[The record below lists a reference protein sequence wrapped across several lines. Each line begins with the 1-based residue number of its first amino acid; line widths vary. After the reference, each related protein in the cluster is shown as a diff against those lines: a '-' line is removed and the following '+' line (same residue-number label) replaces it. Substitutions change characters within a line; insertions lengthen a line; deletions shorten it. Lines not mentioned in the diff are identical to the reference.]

1 MTTDVVIIFISFI
14 FYFISVR
21 AIGLILTSCFFF
33 LFDSHRLCAG
43 QSNMQLAM
51 AGAFDADADI
61 ADSGNY
67 PLMRFATI
75 KMQAYTTPVSF
86 HTLISERRTVGN

>member
-1 MTTDVVIIFISFI
+1 MGAQN
-14 FYFISVR
+14 SVSAHAKQMSQR
-21 AIGLILTSCFFF
+21 W
-33 LFDSHRLCAG
+33 
-43 QSNMQLAM
+43 SNMQLAM

-86 HTLISERRTVGN
+86 HTLISDRRTVGN

>member
-1 MTTDVVIIFISFI
+1 M
-14 FYFISVR
+14 
-21 AIGLILTSCFFF
+21 ILTSCFVF
-33 LFDSHRLCAG
+33 LFNSRRLCSG

-86 HTLISERRTVGN
+86 HTLISDRRTVGN

>member
-1 MTTDVVIIFISFI
+1 
-14 FYFISVR
+14 
-21 AIGLILTSCFFF
+21 
-33 LFDSHRLCAG
+33 
-43 QSNMQLAM
+43 MQLAM

-86 HTLISERRTVGN
+86 YTLIRFDRRTVGN

>member
-1 MTTDVVIIFISFI
+1 MF
-14 FYFISVR
+14 FYFLFYFRTGKWNV
-21 AIGLILTSCFFF
+21 ILTSCFVF
-33 LFDSHRLCAG
+33 LFNSRRLCSG

-86 HTLISERRTVGN
+86 HTLISDRRTVGN

>member
-1 MTTDVVIIFISFI
+1 MGAQN
-14 FYFISVR
+14 SVSAHAKQMSQR
-21 AIGLILTSCFFF
+21 W
-33 LFDSHRLCAG
+33 
-43 QSNMQLAM
+43 SNMQLAM
-51 AGAFDADADI
+51 AGACDADADI

-86 HTLISERRTVGN
+86 HTLISDRRTVGN

>member
-1 MTTDVVIIFISFI
+1 M
-14 FYFISVR
+14 
-21 AIGLILTSCFFF
+21 ILTSCFVF
-33 LFDSHRLCAG
+33 LFNSSRRLCSG

-86 HTLISERRTVGN
+86 HTLISDRRTVGN

>member
-1 MTTDVVIIFISFI
+1 
-14 FYFISVR
+14 
-21 AIGLILTSCFFF
+21 
-33 LFDSHRLCAG
+33 
-43 QSNMQLAM
+43 MQLAM

-75 KMQAYTTPVSF
+75 KMQAYTTPVRSY
-86 HTLISERRTVGN
+86 TLMSDRRTVGN